1 MALITF
7 QTQNPIPQ
15 KLFEEFF
22 SKELCQNEFFWFTEY
37 DDDFF
42 KATENQDD
50 DVVHIRFEKFAES
63 GFCYY
68 YEIWSIIKD
77 LNIDEETA
85 ILKRLAQY
93 TQMQIMV
100 SDDERAFF
108 LWQVIDVD
116 GNSFTGEF
124 DDDTLNLLCCEST
137 SVASFYTQNLLST
150 IEENQLKQLFQ
161 EFYPQIFLEYEQFNL
176 SDNSD
181 LVKIFGEEQ
190 LTRLTHFYKI
200 YPVISKTWKS
210 QKAKSDIAISV
221 FKQWQD
227 FYSEMVLLFPAD
239 YEQMESVKGGCDSR
253 EYCVVLSNGKSDRIE
268 YKQPKDCTSSLN
280 SPSLNCIYSS

>member
-1 MALITF
+1 MALIIFYTENRIAKKQLENF
-7 QTQNPIPQ
+7 
-15 KLFEEFF
+15 LRDEF
-22 SKELCQNEFFWFTEY
+22 SRTEFFWFTDY
-37 DDDFF
+37 DDNYF
-42 KATENQDD
+42 KNTENQAD
-50 DVVHIRFEKFAES
+50 DVIQIRYEKTANT
-63 GFCYY
+63 GFCYA
-68 YEIWSIIKD
+68 YEIISNLRD
-77 LNIDEETA
+77 LDLDEETA

-176 SDNSD
+176 SNNSD
-181 LVKIFGEEQ
+181 LVKVFGEEQ
-190 LTRLTHFYKI
+190 LTKLTHFYKI

-210 QKAKSDIAISV
+210 QKAKSEIAIHV
-221 FKQWQD
+221 FRQWQH
-227 FYSEMVLLFPAD
+227 FYPKMVILIPAD
-239 YEQMESVKGGCDSR
+239 YEQIESVKGGCDSR
-253 EYCVVLSNGKSDRIE
+253 EYCIVLSNGNVEKIE
-268 YKQPKDCTSSLN
+268 YK
-280 SPSLNCIYSS
+280 